1 MTTPW
6 IGLAATLAQEG
17 LPALAKAL
25 DKRPGTVVKGIAEA
39 LGTTRSPSAIE
50 ARLASDPAAI
60 DKLAAYELDVFEA
73 EEDSRR
79 AAREAWSGSWVMVF
93 TAMFAGG
100 VLAVFF
106 WVLHRLASGVIPPE
120 NLDAFRD
127 QTKVLEY
134 VIVAVVSFFFGSSVG
149 SKLRGRTEK

>member
-1 MTTPW
+1 MTPW

-17 LPALAKAL
+17 LPTLAKAL
-25 DKRPGTVVKGIAEA
+25 DKRPASVVKGIAEA

-93 TAMFAGG
+93 TAAFATL
-100 VLAVFF
+100 VLGVFF
-106 WVLHRLASGVIPPE
+106 WTLLRLAEGAIPSE
-120 NLDAFRD
+120 NAQAFQD

-134 VIVAVVSFFFGSSVG
+134 VIIAVVSFFFGSSVG
-149 SKLRGRTEK
+149 

>member
-1 MTTPW
+1 MTPW

-17 LPALAKAL
+17 LPALAKGL
-25 DKRPGTVVKGIAEA
+25 KTRPATVVKGIAEA
-39 LGTTRSPSAIE
+39 LGTPLSPAAIE

-79 AAREAWSGSWVMVF
+79 AAREAWAGSWVMGF
-93 TAMFAGG
+93 TALFAGG

-106 WVLHRLASGVIPPE
+106 WTLHRLAEGVIPAE
-120 NLDAFRD
+120 NVAAFKD

-134 VIVAVVSFFFGSSVG
+134 VIVAVTGFFFGSSVS
-149 SKLRGRTEK
+149 SKLKGRIRD